1 MVPEVLLKDYNLA
14 DALANL
20 KKEVASNP
28 ADAGKR
34 WFLFQLFCF
43 NSEYERAQEQ
53 LKLAAQLDE
62 SFQSAFLIYSR
73 VIASELFRNKVV
85 VSGQETPLVLGEPE
99 EWVAK
104 LLEANRM
111 LGQGNL
117 EAATKLRMDAYD
129 LQPVVSG
136 KCNDVS
142 FDWICDQDSRFAGN
156 LECFL
161 NGKYYWLSLSQVKE
175 LSLAVTTEK
184 RTYIDLLYPRAKLV
198 LRTEA
203 ELDVM
208 LFARY
213 PGNYL
218 SESSELAMNRLTEW
232 EDLNDYNILGRG
244 QRMFCSDSSDFPILE
259 LSTLL
264 FD

>member
-1 MVPEVLLKDYNLA
+1 MVTEMLLKESNLA
-14 DALANL
+14 DALVNL

-28 ADAGKR
+28 TDAEKR

-43 NSEYERAQEQ
+43 NSEYTRAQEQ
-53 LKLAAQLDE
+53 LKLATQLDDF
-62 SFQSAFLIYSR
+62 FQSAFLIYSR
-73 VIASELFRNKVV
+73 VIASEIFRSKV
-85 VSGQETPLVLGEPE
+85 VSGQETPLILGEPE

-104 LLEANRM
+104 LLEANRL

-117 EAATKLRMDAYD
+117 ESATKLRMAAYD
-129 LQPVVSG
+129 MQPAAAG
-136 KCNDVS
+136 QCNDES
-142 FDWICDQDSRFAGN
+142 FEWICDQDSRFAGN

-175 LSLAVTTEK
+175 LSLAVSSEK
-184 RTYIDLLYPRAKLV
+184 RSYIDLLYPQAKLT

-213 PGNYL
+213 PGDYS
-218 SESSELAMNRLTEW
+218 SESSGLAMNRLTEW
-232 EDLNDYNILGRG
+232 EDLNDYNIVGRG
-244 QRMFCSDSSDFPILE
+244 QRMFCSDNGDFPLLE
-259 LSTLL
+259 LSKLS

>member
-1 MVPEVLLKDYNLA
+1 MVPEVLLKDRNLA
-14 DALANL
+14 DALVNL

-28 ADAGKR
+28 SDAEKR

-62 SFQSAFLIYSR
+62 SFQSALLIYSR
-73 VIASELFRNKVV
+73 VIASEIFRHEVV
-85 VSGQETPLVLGEPE
+85 VSGQETPLILGEPE

-104 LLEANRM
+104 LFEANRM
-111 LGQGNL
+111 LGQGNQ
-117 EAATKLRMDAYD
+117 EAATELRMEAYD
-129 LQPVVSG
+129 LQPVVPG
-136 KCNDVS
+136 KCNDVP

-161 NGKYYWLSLSQVKE
+161 NGKYYWLSLSQIKE
-175 LSLAVTTEK
+175 LSLTVEDEA
-184 RTYIDLLYPRAKLV
+184 RTYLDLLYPKAKLI

-213 PGNYL
+213 PGNYS

-244 QRMFCSDSSDFPILE
+244 QRMFCSESDDFPLLE
-259 LSTLL
+259 LSKLV